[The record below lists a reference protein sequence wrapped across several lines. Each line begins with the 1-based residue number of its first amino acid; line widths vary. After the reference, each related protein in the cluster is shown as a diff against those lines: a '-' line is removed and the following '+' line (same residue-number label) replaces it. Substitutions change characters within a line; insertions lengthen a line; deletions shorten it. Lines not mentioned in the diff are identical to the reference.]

1 MAWIGLHPK
10 KTNELQLTSQSFLN
24 QHYRALSINMIKQK
38 VLSTLVKYFVY
49 LYCLGVELFTPA
61 SPACIFPC
69 IHVRVVR
76 LKNCFDT
83 NLHSW
88 INVRRY
94 IENTQKLDIF
104 LTSKSPMSLL

>member
-83 NLHSW
+83 NLHSCMQ
-88 INVRRY
+88 
-94 IENTQKLDIF
+94 TQVMLISTFYKQAL
-104 LTSKSPMSLL
+104 KSLP